1 MMADTYTVTLSLVRI
16 CSTLELRHRTLARTR
31 AYLLRRYVEDLDPH
45 VDDLHD
51 VHAGDDE
58 EDPWP
63 PRAAGEQQPQP
74 EHDGSLVLLDTGL
87 GVAPWH

>member
-16 CSTLELRHRTLARTR
+16 CSTLELKHRTRTR

-58 EDPWP
+58 EDPGP